1 MKKKDM
7 YKIKIL
13 VMRDDYCW
21 RKTERTFKTREYA
34 QYVSERVSRNL
45 NHLLNNQ
52 RIKDYRVEITEESE
66 E

>member
-1 MKKKDM
+1 M

-13 VMRDDYCW
+13 VSRDGYSW
-21 RKTERTFKTREYA
+21 RMTKRTFKTREYA

-45 NHLLNNQ
+45 NRLLNKQ

-66 E
+66 D